1 MPSGPLHPAHGGVM
15 GVWAVLQ
22 LCFPPGLLSVGAL
35 LQPREQCAFVSKSG
49 ICKKRFWTKSW
60 FSSDKAPVRVVM
72 GFYGNVDRR
81 IWPLWFLEGKWR
93 ASFMV
98 RAWLDVLED
107 LLTVFHLFIFLN
119 YFPLELQLI
128 ALFAKPRVAPVC
140 IRPTVI
146 LYR

>member
-1 MPSGPLHPAHGGVM
+1 M
-15 GVWAVLQ
+15 GVWAMLQ

-72 GFYGNVDRR
+72 GFYGNMDRR
-81 IWPLWFLEGKWR
+81 IWPSWFLEGKWR

-98 RAWLDVLED
+98 RAFGCFRRSLDRVSLIY
-107 LLTVFHLFIFLN
+107 LFK
-119 YFPLELQLI
+119 
-128 ALFAKPRVAPVC
+128 LFS
-140 IRPTVI
+140 T
-146 LYR
+146 

>member
-1 MPSGPLHPAHGGVM
+1 M
-15 GVWAVLQ
+15 GSA
-22 LCFPPGLLSVGAL
+22 SAL
-35 LQPREQCAFVSKSG
+35 LPT
-49 ICKKRFWTKSW
+49 W
-60 FSSDKAPVRVVM
+60 APVCGCPAPAKGAVCICQQEWDLQEKVLDKVLVFLRQSVVM
-72 GFYGNVDRR
+72 GFYGNMDRR
-81 IWPLWFLEGKWR
+81 IWPSWFLEGKWR

-107 LLTVFHLFIFLN
+107 LLTLFHLFIFLN